1 MHSPGKKIPMTI
13 SEEWKK
19 LRLIPPIVI
28 ICILTIIFG
37 IFLYYFLVNTF
48 EGRKERRAIQMRRRR
63 RELALAEFE
72 ALAAESNTRN
82 NTVVYRIEPLNDP
95 FLDQRARVDNLRR
108 RSDELLERERKNK
121 SEKVRQKRSRS
132 SHTVSFIPLGESA
145 NPNPVMCQQ

>member
-28 ICILTIIFG
+28 IW
-37 IFLYYFLVNTF
+37 
-48 EGRKERRAIQMRRRR
+48 RKERRAIQLRRRR

-82 NTVVYRIEPLNDP
+82 NTVVYRKEPLNDP
-95 FLDQRARVDNLRR
+95 FLDQGARVDNLRR